1 MTTKQLSSF
10 ILLFL
15 IAVFCPLNAY
25 NQQILREKVGDRWDV
40 TRASD
45 ANQTNTAA
53 TPKLIP
59 IAQKANA
66 VCPDP
71 AKPCHHKEK
80 QFDEWELSFRMPT
93 RLRANK
99 PYQSA
104 SFYAVIVKTY
114 ETDEDCDGGEY
125 IEALEADRKNE
136 QKKQPS
142 RKVFAYYSCPNM
154 AAVGYDFDGR
164 WSADGEQMLIRNFI
178 AVYAGETKQEGE
190 AALNRLKNKYPQATI
205 KQMTATFENIVQ

>member
-1 MTTKQLSSF
+1 MRAKRFLSF

-15 IAVFCPLNAY
+15 SAAFCSPSVY
-25 NQQILREKVGDRWDV
+25 SQQIPREKVSDRWEI
-40 TRASD
+40 THASGAD
-45 ANQTNTAA
+45 RTNAGA
-53 TPKLIP
+53 TPKLTP
-59 IAQKANA
+59 IVQKTNA

-71 AKPCHHKEK
+71 AKPCQHKDK
-80 QFDEWELSFRMPT
+80 QFDAWELPFRMPA

-99 PYQSA
+99 PYKSA
-104 SFYAVIVKTY
+104 AFYAVIIKTY

-125 IEALEADRKNE
+125 IEALELERKNE

-154 AAVGYDFDGR
+154 AAVGYDFDGM
-164 WSADGEQMLIRNFI
+164 WSADRERVLIQNFI

-190 AALNRLKNKYPQATI
+190 AALKSLKNKYPQASL
-205 KQMTATFENIVQ
+205 KQMTAIFENIVQ